1 MTTRVEPEDLV
12 SGEFYWLV
20 HKTTGVMN
28 AAKCAAD
35 LLFPTFQVDNC
46 LGFLTTSG
54 RQIQEYDVF
63 GPIEGKPSA
72 QVG

>member
-20 HKTTGVMN
+20 HKATGVVN
-28 AAKCAAD
+28 AAKCATD
-35 LLFPTFQVDNC
+35 RLLPTFQLNNC